1 MMLFTVS
8 NSLNSSTHLHN
19 KTLQYINLIVSR
31 FKLLNLNY
39 VNKEFHYLFE
49 SEHFFFLCRETEVMK
64 AFALNCIWF
73 RIQSM
78 GIYEILEIM

>member
-39 VNKEFHYLFE
+39 VNKEFHYLFGV
-49 SEHFFFLCRETEVMK
+49 STFFLCRETEVMK